1 MASFRRVRGC
11 NPLPGLFAWFG
22 KYSTRIIIWSLVSN
36 TALAQLF
43 YNSAGTIV
51 PNSDWRMKYLVF
63 SAVLSMIA
71 FSLFELRVVQQLR
84 DALSSEPEIR
94 KKLPGW
100 VIPGHIATLLVIS
113 IYNMYSLFLLN
124 ALIWPDLNQV
134 SHGHIQ
140 FTTPTNLPELPK
152 PWKYLFHAVM
162 YSLILFLAT
171 LVGERKKSA
180 EELAAEE
187 DEHLYQ
193 QTITD
198 STAYYQE
205 LIAKGGRNVVHARQV
220 LSTPNVARKQSRLL
234 AALEGRLDEA
244 EIIEEAPPALT
255 SPVRVF
261 SDEDTNDD
269 EAEVSGAPPNGR
281 FNPRR
286 LTKMISAGQTPG
298 HGRDRL

>member
-1 MASFRRVRGC
+1 MASFRRMRGC
-11 NPLPGLFAWFG
+11 NPLPGFFARMS
-22 KYSTRIIIWSLVSN
+22 KYSTRIIIWSLVGN

-94 KKLPGW
+94 KKLPSW
-100 VIPGHIATLLVIS
+100 VIPGHVATLLVIS

-134 SHGHIQ
+134 AGGHIQ

-198 STAYYQE
+198 STAYYQK
-205 LIAKGGRNVVHARQV
+205 LIAQGGRNVVRARQV

-234 AALEGRLDEA
+234 AALEGKLEES
-244 EIIEEAPPALT
+244 EIFEEAPTALPST
-255 SPVRVF
+255 VRVLP
-261 SDEDTNDD
+261 EAEDD
-269 EAEVSGAPPNGR
+269 EEGTAIGDPPTGR
-281 FNPRR
+281 FNPRQF
-286 LTKMISAGQTPG
+286 TAMIRAGQEPG
-298 HGRDRL
+298 HGRQ

>member
-1 MASFRRVRGC
+1 MASFRRMRGC
-11 NPLPGLFAWFG
+11 NPLPGFFARLG
-22 KYSTRIIIWSLVSN
+22 KYSTRIIIWSLVGN

-94 KKLPGW
+94 KKLPSW

-134 SHGHIQ
+134 AAGHVHL
-140 FTTPTNLPELPK
+140 TSPSNLPELPK

-198 STAYYQE
+198 STAYYQQ
-205 LIAKGGRNVVHARQV
+205 LIAQGGRNVVRARQV

-234 AALEGRLDEA
+234 AALEGRLEEA
-244 EIIEEAPPALT
+244 EIFEEAPPALPST
-255 SPVRVF
+255 VRVLPEE
-261 SDEDTNDD
+261 EDDD
-269 EAEVSGAPPNGR
+269 ATEAIGDPPTGR

-286 LTKMISAGQTPG
+286 FTPMIRAGQAPG
-298 HGRDRL
+298 HGRNDR